1 MIRKW
6 CLSLV
11 VWVVVPER
19 VQRQSLVS
27 PKEDV
32 SESEYQKTLMDMYY
46 GLSNK
51 KEHEVIE
58 EVVVNIPLAEPIDEK
73 AISEDPEKEIS
84 KQTFLCRF
92 LKKLGE
98 VVEKIE

>member
-1 MIRKW
+1 M
-6 CLSLV
+6 
-11 VWVVVPER
+11 VPER

-27 PKEDV
+27 SKEDV

-58 EVVVNIPLAEPIDEK
+58 EVVVNTSLAEPIDEK

-84 KQTFLCRF
+84 KPTFLSRF

>member
-1 MIRKW
+1 M
-6 CLSLV
+6 
-11 VWVVVPER
+11 VVPER

-27 PKEDV
+27 SKEDV

-58 EVVVNIPLAEPIDEK
+58 EVVVNTPLAEPIDEK

-84 KQTFLCRF
+84 KPTFLSRF